1 MSIYGVCTQSTIMW
15 KNKVFLIDQKLWR
28 ILKKWN
34 LRMKEGATDYSV
46 KWRVAPK
53 ADTKGRHTRNWK
65 EPWGSS
71 VVTGWIHQHEQLG
84 SSILLYLLLQDPT
97 APSLCQEVS
106 NNEAH
111 PEMGSVGSEA
121 WALEAEQP
129 SERLSTCWSSGRT
142 HRKMSSW
149 HILPLSSN
157 HRRRWC
163 WQTGTLKTNGG
174 HQSSNRRQP
183 IINTYKKTL
192 PPWNRSTEL
201 NKEN

>member
-1 MSIYGVCTQSTIMW
+1 MFSSSHPKYIPMTKKIHLCMSIYGVCTQSTIMW

-97 APSLCQEVS
+97 APQFMPRSEQQWGPPWDGICGFRGLGLRGRAALWEAVNMLELRETPQED
-106 NNEAH
+106 ELLAH
-111 PEMGSVGSEA
+111 PA
-121 WALEAEQP
+121 
-129 SERLSTCWSSGRT
+129 T
-142 HRKMSSW
+142 
-149 HILPLSSN
+149 ILKS
-157 HRRRWC
+157 
-163 WQTGTLKTNGG
+163 QT
-174 HQSSNRRQP
+174 
-183 IINTYKKTL
+183 
-192 PPWNRSTEL
+192 
-201 NKEN
+201 